1 MTKILILRYP
11 ALRPPALSSAIPTLD
26 LTMAS
31 VQAIAARPVLCRP
44 AVHRPALR
52 AHVSA
57 RRSVLVRA
65 SPEQLAK
72 ENSLSALE
80 QAIADAKKQCD
91 EASANECASAW
102 DTVEELS
109 AAIAHKKAQA
119 SDPLDKYCDDNP
131 EADECRVY
139 ED

>member
-1 MTKILILRYP
+1 
-11 ALRPPALSSAIPTLD
+11 
-26 LTMAS
+26 MAS
-31 VQAIAARPVLCRP
+31 VQAIAARPVLCRSP
-44 AVHRPALR
+44 VCRPAPSARL
-52 AHVSA
+52 SA

-65 SPEQLAK
+65 SPEQVELAAQLAK

-80 QAIADAKKQCD
+80 EAINDAKKQCD
-91 EASANECASAW
+91 EAGANECASAW